1 MKTENWM
8 GNQNFVL
15 LRFRSLHLE
24 IYSKDMFR
32 DSSCTHQ
39 PVFLHLS
46 PHPRSYQCGKG
57 KLLEFPTS
65 CPSDST
71 SVEKLEG
78 LPSISSD
85 PLDDHLR
92 QLQQHGGNLVDRS
105 GHETYPEDS
114 GRWFLNKWARPC
126 SDLWPL
132 TLMEPIRHWAEN
144 GFGSIRSILFI
155 WFSETSLNRW
165 QRNQKDQ
172 KTTMQR
178 ETELIQREIV
188 MSSWS
193 HKKKN
198 GSEREKVLSVSK
210 LGQESSNPT
219 LWCLLEDVF
228 QTILPS
234 SPSPE
239 DAAAG
244 GIRAWD
250 CDGGAAESAQK
261 RSWNQMFTS
270 YTEELPNVAWK
281 SFIQINRKKIIQ
293 KPKSIL
299 RKPRIIRKPK
309 KPDSETKDYLETKR
323 SSSEAKKVFF
333 GNQKV

>member
-1 MKTENWM
+1 
-8 GNQNFVL
+8 
-15 LRFRSLHLE
+15 
-24 IYSKDMFR
+24 
-32 DSSCTHQ
+32 
-39 PVFLHLS
+39 
-46 PHPRSYQCGKG
+46 
-57 KLLEFPTS
+57 
-65 CPSDST
+65 
-71 SVEKLEG
+71 
-78 LPSISSD
+78 
-85 PLDDHLR
+85 
-92 QLQQHGGNLVDRS
+92 
-105 GHETYPEDS
+105 
-114 GRWFLNKWARPC
+114 
-126 SDLWPL
+126 
-132 TLMEPIRHWAEN
+132 
-144 GFGSIRSILFI
+144 
-155 WFSETSLNRW
+155 
-165 QRNQKDQ
+165 
-172 KTTMQR
+172 MQR

-250 CDGGAAESAQK
+250 CDGGAAESARK

-281 SFIQINRKKIIQ
+281 SFIQINRLKNYSETKKYSSETKGYSETKKTWFGNQGLFGNQ
-293 KPKSIL
+293 KVFFGSQKSIL
-299 RKPRIIRKPK
+299 RKPRFLRKPK
-309 KPDSETKDYLETKR
+309 SLDRKPKH
-323 SSSEAKKVFF
+323 AHCPCHCCVF
-333 GNQKV
+333 